1 MINNFIPTIGL
12 EIHCSLNTK
21 SKMFSDS
28 KSCHNDKPNTNIS
41 FLDLALPGVL
51 PTVNK
56 EAVKKGII
64 LAHTLGM
71 EIDKTLIFDRKN
83 YFYQDLP
90 KGFQI
95 TQQYH
100 PIGRKGSIKLDNGT
114 IINIER
120 IHLEEDTAKEQTIK
134 GKTYLDYNRAGMPL
148 IEIVCR
154 PDIHSAEH
162 AIEFLTKL
170 KRNLVFMNVS
180 NGKMEDGSLRVDVNI
195 SIAPVGS
202 KKLGERVE
210 IKNINSFA
218 NVSRAINYEV
228 NRQIGMILKN
238 QEIENCTRRWDEAKN
253 KTIFMRR
260 KDTDIE
266 YNYFSE
272 PNISPI
278 SLEDKFI
285 NDVLQHLNK
294 TPDEITKELKSKN
307 LKSELIEQLLNDY
320 ELYKIFN
327 SVETRVNDI
336 NLVVSWIMVELVGYL
351 KTNNLQLANINKNHI
366 NLIVKLLQLLKSGDV
381 NGKQA
386 KVIFPEMLKDEKD
399 PSVIMGEKNLVQIK
413 DEKILENILNKIID
427 QNIKMLDQFENREE
441 RVLKYFLGML
451 MKETKGQANPNI
463 ANNVLNKL
471 IKNRLK
477 NNGKRNSTR

>member
-64 LAHTLGM
+64 LANTLGM

-100 PIGRKGSIKLDNGT
+100 PIGRNGSIKLDDGT

-120 IHLEEDTAKEQTIK
+120 IHLEEDTAKEQTIN

-154 PDIHSAEH
+154 PDIHSAQQ
-162 AIEFLTKL
+162 AVEFLTKL
-170 KRNLVFMNVS
+170 KRNLVFMNIS

-195 SIAPVGS
+195 SVAPIGS

-218 NVSRAINYEV
+218 NVAKAINYEI
-228 NRQIGMILKN
+228 NRQIDLILKN
-238 QEIENCTRRWDEAKN
+238 QEIENCTRRWDETKN
-253 KTIFMRR
+253 QTIFMRR
-260 KDTDIE
+260 KDTQIE

-272 PNISPI
+272 PNICPI
-278 SLEDKFI
+278 LLEDEFI
-285 NDVLQHLNK
+285 NNVLQHLNK
-294 TPDEITKELKSKN
+294 TPDEIAKELKSKN
-307 LKSELIEQLLNDY
+307 LKSELIDQLLNDF
-320 ELYKIFN
+320 ELYKVFN
-327 SVETRVNDI
+327 TIESKINDI

-351 KTNNLQLANINKNHI
+351 KNNNLQIASINENHI
-366 NLIVKLLQLLKSGDV
+366 NLIVKLLDLLKSGEI

-386 KVIFPEMLKDEKD
+386 KVIFPEMLKDQKD
-399 PSVIMGEKNLVQIK
+399 PTIIMEEKNIVQIK
-413 DEKILENILNKIID
+413 DEKVLEEILDKIID
-427 QNIKMLDQFENREE
+427 QNVKMLDQFANREE

-463 ANNVLNKL
+463 ANEILNKI

-477 NNGKRNSTR
+477 K

>member
-64 LAHTLGM
+64 LANTLGM
-71 EIDKTLIFDRKN
+71 KIDKTLIFDRKN

-100 PIGRKGSIKLDNGT
+100 PIGRNGSIKLDDGT

-120 IHLEEDTAKEQTIK
+120 IHLEEDTAKEQTIN

-154 PDIHSAEH
+154 PDIHSAQQ
-162 AIEFLTKL
+162 AVEFLTKL
-170 KRNLVFMNVS
+170 KRNLVFMNIS

-195 SIAPVGS
+195 SVAPMGS

-218 NVSRAINYEV
+218 NVAKAINYEI
-228 NRQIGMILKN
+228 NRQIGLILKN
-238 QEIENCTRRWDEAKN
+238 QEIENCTRRWDETKN
-253 KTIFMRR
+253 QTIFMRR
-260 KDTDIE
+260 KDTQIE

-272 PNISPI
+272 PNICPI
-278 SLEDKFI
+278 PLEDEFI
-285 NDVLQHLNK
+285 NNVLQHLNK
-294 TPDEITKELKSKN
+294 TPDEIAKELKSKN
-307 LKSELIEQLLNDY
+307 LKSELIDQLLNDF
-320 ELYKIFN
+320 ELYKVFN
-327 SVETRVNDI
+327 TIESKINDI
-336 NLVVSWIMVELVGYL
+336 NLAVSWIMIELVGYL
-351 KTNNLQLANINKNHI
+351 KNNNLQIACINENHI
-366 NLIVKLLQLLKSGDV
+366 NLIVKLLDLLKSGEI

-386 KVIFPEMLKDEKD
+386 KVIFPEMLKDQKD
-399 PSVIMGEKNLVQIK
+399 PTIIMGEKNIVQIK
-413 DEKILENILNKIID
+413 DEKVLEEILNKIIN
-427 QNIKMLDQFENREE
+427 QNVKMLDQFANREE

-463 ANNVLNKL
+463 ANEILNKI

-477 NNGKRNSTR
+477 K

>member
-64 LAHTLGM
+64 LANTLGM

-100 PIGRKGSIKLDNGT
+100 PIGRNGSIKLDDGI

-120 IHLEEDTAKEQTIK
+120 IHLEEDTAKEQTIN

-154 PDIHSAEH
+154 PDIHSAQQ
-162 AIEFLTKL
+162 AVEFLTKL
-170 KRNLVFMNVS
+170 KRNLVFMNIS

-195 SIAPVGS
+195 SVAPIGS

-218 NVSRAINYEV
+218 NVAKAINYEI
-228 NRQIGMILKN
+228 NRQIGLILKN
-238 QEIENCTRRWDEAKN
+238 QEIENCTRRWDETKN
-253 KTIFMRR
+253 QTIFMRR
-260 KDTDIE
+260 KDTQIE

-272 PNISPI
+272 PNICPI
-278 SLEDKFI
+278 PLEDEFI
-285 NDVLQHLNK
+285 NNVLQHLNK
-294 TPDEITKELKSKN
+294 TPDEIAKELKSKN
-307 LKSELIEQLLNDY
+307 LKSELIDQLLNDF
-320 ELYKIFN
+320 ELYKVFN
-327 SVETRVNDI
+327 TIESKINDI

-351 KTNNLQLANINKNHI
+351 KNNNLQIASINENHI
-366 NLIVKLLQLLKSGDV
+366 NLIVKLLDLLKSGEI

-386 KVIFPEMLKDEKD
+386 KVIFPEMLKDQKD
-399 PSVIMGEKNLVQIK
+399 PTIIMEEKNIVQIK
-413 DEKILENILNKIID
+413 DEKVLEEILDKIID
-427 QNIKMLDQFENREE
+427 QNVKMLDQFANREE

-451 MKETKGQANPNI
+451 MKETNGQANPNI
-463 ANNVLNKL
+463 ANEILNKI

-477 NNGKRNSTR
+477 K

>member
-64 LAHTLGM
+64 LANTLGM
-71 EIDKTLIFDRKN
+71 KIDKTLIFDRKN

-100 PIGRKGSIKLDNGT
+100 PIGRNGSIKLDDGT

-120 IHLEEDTAKEQTIK
+120 IHLEEDTAKEQTIN
-134 GKTYLDYNRAGMPL
+134 GKAYLDYNRAGMPL

-154 PDIHSAEH
+154 PDIHSAQQ
-162 AIEFLTKL
+162 AVEFLTKL
-170 KRNLVFMNVS
+170 KRNLIFMNIS

-195 SIAPVGS
+195 SVAPMGS

-218 NVSRAINYEV
+218 NVAKAINYEI
-228 NRQIGMILKN
+228 NRQIGLVLKN
-238 QEIENCTRRWDEAKN
+238 QEIENCTRRWDETKN
-253 KTIFMRR
+253 QTIFMRR
-260 KDTDIE
+260 KDTQIE

-272 PNISPI
+272 PNICPI
-278 SLEDKFI
+278 PLEDEFI
-285 NDVLQHLNK
+285 NNVLQHLNK
-294 TPDEITKELKSKN
+294 TPDEIAKELKSKN
-307 LKSELIEQLLNDY
+307 LKSELIDQLLNDF
-320 ELYKIFN
+320 ELYKVFN
-327 SVETRVNDI
+327 TIESKINDI
-336 NLVVSWIMVELVGYL
+336 NLAVSWIMVELVGYL
-351 KTNNLQLANINKNHI
+351 KNNNLQITCINENHI
-366 NLIVKLLQLLKSGDV
+366 NLIVKLLNLLKSGEI

-386 KVIFPEMLKDEKD
+386 KVIFPEMLKDQKD
-399 PSVIMGEKNLVQIK
+399 PTIIMGEKNIVQIK
-413 DEKILENILNKIID
+413 DEKVLEEILDKIIN
-427 QNIKMLDQFENREE
+427 QNVKMLDQFANREE

-463 ANNVLNKL
+463 ANEILNKI

-477 NNGKRNSTR
+477 K

>member
-64 LAHTLGM
+64 LANTLGM
-71 EIDKTLIFDRKN
+71 KIDKTLIFDRKN

-100 PIGRKGSIKLDNGT
+100 PIGRNGSIKLDDGT

-120 IHLEEDTAKEQTIK
+120 IHLEEDTAKEQTIN

-154 PDIHSAEH
+154 PDIHSAQQ
-162 AIEFLTKL
+162 AVEFLTKL
-170 KRNLVFMNVS
+170 KRNLVFMNIS

-195 SIAPVGS
+195 SVAPMGS

-218 NVSRAINYEV
+218 NVAKAINYEI
-228 NRQIGMILKN
+228 NRQIGLILKN
-238 QEIENCTRRWDEAKN
+238 QEIENCTRRWDETKN
-253 KTIFMRR
+253 QTIFMRR
-260 KDTDIE
+260 KDTQIE

-272 PNISPI
+272 PNICPI
-278 SLEDKFI
+278 PLEDEFI
-285 NDVLQHLNK
+285 NNVLQHLNK
-294 TPDEITKELKSKN
+294 TPDEIAKELKSKN
-307 LKSELIEQLLNDY
+307 LKSELINQLLNDF
-320 ELYKIFN
+320 ELYKVFN
-327 SVETRVNDI
+327 TIESKINDI

-351 KTNNLQLANINKNHI
+351 KNNNLQITCINENHI
-366 NLIVKLLQLLKSGDV
+366 NLIVKLLNLLKSGEI

-386 KVIFPEMLKDEKD
+386 KVIFPEMLKDQKD
-399 PSVIMGEKNLVQIK
+399 PTIIMGEKNIVQIK
-413 DEKILENILNKIID
+413 DEKVLEEILDKIIN
-427 QNIKMLDQFENREE
+427 QNVKMLDQFANREE

-463 ANNVLNKL
+463 ANEILNKI

-477 NNGKRNSTR
+477 K

>member
-64 LAHTLGM
+64 LANTLGM
-71 EIDKTLIFDRKN
+71 KIDKTLIFDRKN

-100 PIGRKGSIKLDNGT
+100 PIGRNGSIKLDDGT

-120 IHLEEDTAKEQTIK
+120 IHLEEDTAKEQTIN

-154 PDIHSAEH
+154 PDIHSAQQ
-162 AIEFLTKL
+162 AVEFLTKL
-170 KRNLVFMNVS
+170 KRNLVFMNIS

-195 SIAPVGS
+195 SVAPMGS

-218 NVSRAINYEV
+218 NVAKAINYEI
-228 NRQIGMILKN
+228 NRQIGLILKN
-238 QEIENCTRRWDEAKN
+238 QEIENCTRRWDETKN
-253 KTIFMRR
+253 QTIFMRR
-260 KDTDIE
+260 KDTQIE

-272 PNISPI
+272 PNICPI
-278 SLEDKFI
+278 PLEDEFI
-285 NDVLQHLNK
+285 NNVLQHLNK
-294 TPDEITKELKSKN
+294 TPDEIAKELKSKN
-307 LKSELIEQLLNDY
+307 LKSELIDQLLNDF
-320 ELYKIFN
+320 ELYKVFN
-327 SVETRVNDI
+327 TIESKINDI
-336 NLVVSWIMVELVGYL
+336 NLAVSWIMVELVGYL
-351 KTNNLQLANINKNHI
+351 KNNNLQITCINENHI
-366 NLIVKLLQLLKSGDV
+366 NLIVKLLDLLKSGEI

-386 KVIFPEMLKDEKD
+386 KVIFPEMLKDQKD
-399 PSVIMGEKNLVQIK
+399 PTIIMEEKNIVQIK
-413 DEKILENILNKIID
+413 DEKVLEEILDKIIN
-427 QNIKMLDQFENREE
+427 QNVKMLDQFANREE

-451 MKETKGQANPNI
+451 MKETNGQANPNI
-463 ANNVLNKL
+463 ANEILNKI

-477 NNGKRNSTR
+477 K

>member
-64 LAHTLGM
+64 LANTLGM

-100 PIGRKGSIKLDNGT
+100 PIGRNGSIKLDDCT

-120 IHLEEDTAKEQTIK
+120 IHLEEDTAKEQTIN

-154 PDIHSAEH
+154 PDIHSAQQ
-162 AIEFLTKL
+162 AVEFLTKL
-170 KRNLVFMNVS
+170 KRNLVFMNIS

-195 SIAPVGS
+195 SVAPIGS

-218 NVSRAINYEV
+218 NVAKAINYEI
-228 NRQIGMILKN
+228 NRQIGLILKN
-238 QEIENCTRRWDEAKN
+238 QEIENCTRRWDETKN
-253 KTIFMRR
+253 QTIFMRR
-260 KDTDIE
+260 KDTQIE

-272 PNISPI
+272 PNICPI
-278 SLEDKFI
+278 PLEDEFI
-285 NDVLQHLNK
+285 NNVLQHLNK
-294 TPDEITKELKSKN
+294 TPDEIAKELKSKN
-307 LKSELIEQLLNDY
+307 LKSELIDQLLNDF
-320 ELYKIFN
+320 ELYKVFN
-327 SVETRVNDI
+327 TIESKINDI

-351 KTNNLQLANINKNHI
+351 KNNNLQITSINENHI
-366 NLIVKLLQLLKSGDV
+366 NLIVKLLDLLKSGEI

-386 KVIFPEMLKDEKD
+386 KVIFPEMLKDQKD
-399 PSVIMGEKNLVQIK
+399 PTIIMGEKNIVQIK
-413 DEKILENILNKIID
+413 DEKVLEEILNKIID
-427 QNIKMLDQFENREE
+427 QNVKMLDQFANREE

-463 ANNVLNKL
+463 ANEILNKI

-477 NNGKRNSTR
+477 K

>member
-64 LAHTLGM
+64 LANTLGM
-71 EIDKTLIFDRKN
+71 KIDKTLIFDRKN

-100 PIGRKGSIKLDNGT
+100 PIGRNGSIKLDDGT

-120 IHLEEDTAKEQTIK
+120 IHLEEDTAKEQTIN

-154 PDIHSAEH
+154 PDIHSAQQ
-162 AIEFLTKL
+162 AVEFLTKL
-170 KRNLVFMNVS
+170 KRNLVFMNIS

-195 SIAPVGS
+195 SVAPIGS

-218 NVSRAINYEV
+218 NVAKAINYEI
-228 NRQIGMILKN
+228 NRQIGLILKN
-238 QEIENCTRRWDEAKN
+238 QEIENCTRRWDETKN
-253 KTIFMRR
+253 QTIFMRR
-260 KDTDIE
+260 KDTQIE

-272 PNISPI
+272 PNICPI
-278 SLEDKFI
+278 PLEDEFI
-285 NDVLQHLNK
+285 NNVLQHLNK
-294 TPDEITKELKSKN
+294 TPDEIAKELKSKN
-307 LKSELIEQLLNDY
+307 LKSELIDQLLNDF
-320 ELYKIFN
+320 ELYKVFN
-327 SVETRVNDI
+327 TIESKINDI

-351 KTNNLQLANINKNHI
+351 KNNNLQIASINENHI
-366 NLIVKLLQLLKSGDV
+366 NLIVKLLDLLKSGEI

-386 KVIFPEMLKDEKD
+386 KVIFPEMLKDQKD
-399 PSVIMGEKNLVQIK
+399 PTIIMGEKNIVQIK
-413 DEKILENILNKIID
+413 DEKVLEEILDKIIN
-427 QNIKMLDQFENREE
+427 QNVKMLDQFANREE

-463 ANNVLNKL
+463 ANEILNKI

-477 NNGKRNSTR
+477 K

>member
-64 LAHTLGM
+64 LANTLGM
-71 EIDKTLIFDRKN
+71 KIDKTLIFDRKN

-100 PIGRKGSIKLDNGT
+100 PIGRNGNIKLDDGT

-120 IHLEEDTAKEQTIK
+120 IHLEEDTAKEQTIN

-154 PDIHSAEH
+154 PDIHSAQQ
-162 AIEFLTKL
+162 AVEFLTKL
-170 KRNLVFMNVS
+170 KRNLVFMNIS

-195 SIAPVGS
+195 SVAPMGS

-218 NVSRAINYEV
+218 NVAKAINYEI
-228 NRQIGMILKN
+228 NRQIGLVLKN
-238 QEIENCTRRWDEAKN
+238 QEIENCTRRWDETKN
-253 KTIFMRR
+253 QTIFMRR
-260 KDTDIE
+260 KDTQIE

-272 PNISPI
+272 PNICPI
-278 SLEDKFI
+278 PLEDEFI
-285 NDVLQHLNK
+285 NNVLQHLNK
-294 TPDEITKELKSKN
+294 TPDEIAKELKSKN
-307 LKSELIEQLLNDY
+307 LKSELIDQLLNDF
-320 ELYKIFN
+320 ELYKVFN
-327 SVETRVNDI
+327 TIESKINDI
-336 NLVVSWIMVELVGYL
+336 NLAVSWIMVELVGYL
-351 KTNNLQLANINKNHI
+351 KNNNLQITCINENHI
-366 NLIVKLLQLLKSGDV
+366 NLIVKLLDLLKSGEI

-386 KVIFPEMLKDEKD
+386 KVIFPEMLKDQKD
-399 PSVIMGEKNLVQIK
+399 PTIIMGEKNIVQIK
-413 DEKILENILNKIID
+413 DEKVLEEILDKIIN
-427 QNIKMLDQFENREE
+427 QNVKMLDQFANREE

-463 ANNVLNKL
+463 ANEILNKI

-477 NNGKRNSTR
+477 K

>member
-64 LAHTLGM
+64 LANTLGM

-100 PIGRKGSIKLDNGT
+100 PIGRNGSIKLDDCT

-120 IHLEEDTAKEQTIK
+120 IHLEEDTAKEQTIN

-154 PDIHSAEH
+154 PDIHSAQQ
-162 AIEFLTKL
+162 AVEFLTKL
-170 KRNLVFMNVS
+170 KRNLVFMNIS

-195 SIAPVGS
+195 SVAPMGS

-218 NVSRAINYEV
+218 NVAKAINYEI
-228 NRQIGMILKN
+228 NRQIGLILKN
-238 QEIENCTRRWDEAKN
+238 QEIENCTRRW
-253 KTIFMRR
+253 
-260 KDTDIE
+260 
-266 YNYFSE
+266 
-272 PNISPI
+272 PI
-278 SLEDKFI
+278 PLEDEFI
-285 NDVLQHLNK
+285 NNVLQHLNK
-294 TPDEITKELKSKN
+294 TPDEIAKELKSKN
-307 LKSELIEQLLNDY
+307 LKSELIDQLLNDF
-320 ELYKIFN
+320 ELYKVFN
-327 SVETRVNDI
+327 TIESKINDI
-336 NLVVSWIMVELVGYL
+336 NLAVSWIMVELVGYL
-351 KTNNLQLANINKNHI
+351 KNNNLQITCINENHI
-366 NLIVKLLQLLKSGDV
+366 NLIVKLLDLLKSGEI

-386 KVIFPEMLKDEKD
+386 KVIFPEMLKDQKD
-399 PSVIMGEKNLVQIK
+399 PTIIMGEKNIVQIK
-413 DEKILENILNKIID
+413 DEKVLEEILDKIIN
-427 QNIKMLDQFENREE
+427 QNVKMLDQFANREE

-463 ANNVLNKL
+463 ANEILNKI

-477 NNGKRNSTR
+477 K

>member
-41 FLDLALPGVL
+41 FLDFALPGVL

-64 LAHTLGM
+64 LANTLGM

-100 PIGRKGSIKLDNGT
+100 PIGRNGSIKLDDGT
-114 IINIER
+114 VINIER
-120 IHLEEDTAKEQTIK
+120 IHLEEDTAKEQTIN

-154 PDIHSAEH
+154 PDIHSAQQ
-162 AIEFLTKL
+162 AVEFLTKL
-170 KRNLVFMNVS
+170 KRNLVFMNIS

-195 SIAPVGS
+195 SVAPIGS

-210 IKNINSFA
+210 IKNINSFT
-218 NVSRAINYEV
+218 NVAKAINYEI
-228 NRQIGMILKN
+228 NRQIGLILKN
-238 QEIENCTRRWDEAKN
+238 QEIENCTRRWDETKN
-253 KTIFMRR
+253 QTIFMRR
-260 KDTDIE
+260 KDTQIE

-272 PNISPI
+272 PNICPI
-278 SLEDKFI
+278 PLEDEFI
-285 NDVLQHLNK
+285 NNVLQHLNK
-294 TPDEITKELKSKN
+294 TPDEIAKELKSKN
-307 LKSELIEQLLNDY
+307 LKSELIDQLLNDF
-320 ELYKIFN
+320 ELYKVFN
-327 SVETRVNDI
+327 TIESKINDI

-351 KTNNLQLANINKNHI
+351 KNNNLQIASINENHI
-366 NLIVKLLQLLKSGDV
+366 NLIVKLLDLLKSGEI

-386 KVIFPEMLKDEKD
+386 KVIFPEMLKDQKD
-399 PSVIMGEKNLVQIK
+399 PTIIMEEKNIVQIK
-413 DEKILENILNKIID
+413 DEKVLEEILNKIID
-427 QNIKMLDQFENREE
+427 QNVKMLDQFANREE

-451 MKETKGQANPNI
+451 MKETNGQANPNI
-463 ANNVLNKL
+463 ANEILNKI

-477 NNGKRNSTR
+477 K

>member
-64 LAHTLGM
+64 LANTLGM
-71 EIDKTLIFDRKN
+71 KIDKTLIFDRKN

-100 PIGRKGSIKLDNGT
+100 PIGRNGSIKLDDGT

-120 IHLEEDTAKEQTIK
+120 IHLEEDTAKEQTIN

-154 PDIHSAEH
+154 PDIHSAQQ
-162 AIEFLTKL
+162 AVEFLTKL
-170 KRNLVFMNVS
+170 KRNLVFMNIS

-195 SIAPVGS
+195 SVAPMGS

-218 NVSRAINYEV
+218 NVAKAINYEI
-228 NRQIGMILKN
+228 NRQIGLILKN
-238 QEIENCTRRWDEAKN
+238 QEIENCTRRWDETKN
-253 KTIFMRR
+253 QTIFMRR
-260 KDTDIE
+260 KDTQIE

-272 PNISPI
+272 PNICPI
-278 SLEDKFI
+278 PLEDEFI
-285 NDVLQHLNK
+285 NNVLQHLNK
-294 TPDEITKELKSKN
+294 TPDEIAKELKSKN
-307 LKSELIEQLLNDY
+307 LKSELIDQLLNDF
-320 ELYKIFN
+320 ELYKVFN
-327 SVETRVNDI
+327 TIESKINDI
-336 NLVVSWIMVELVGYL
+336 NLAVSWIMVELVGYL
-351 KTNNLQLANINKNHI
+351 KNNNLQITCINENHI
-366 NLIVKLLQLLKSGDV
+366 NLIVKLLDLLKSGEI

-386 KVIFPEMLKDEKD
+386 KVIFPEMLKDQKD
-399 PSVIMGEKNLVQIK
+399 PTIIMEEKNIVQIK
-413 DEKILENILNKIID
+413 DEKVLEEILDKIIN
-427 QNIKMLDQFENREE
+427 QNVKMLDQFANREE

-463 ANNVLNKL
+463 ANEILNKI

-477 NNGKRNSTR
+477 K

>member
-64 LAHTLGM
+64 LANTLGM

-100 PIGRKGSIKLDNGT
+100 PIGRNGSIKLDDGT
-114 IINIER
+114 IINLER
-120 IHLEEDTAKEQTIK
+120 IHLEEDTAKEQPIN

-154 PDIHSAEH
+154 PDIHSAQQ
-162 AIEFLTKL
+162 AVEFLTKL
-170 KRNLVFMNVS
+170 KRNLVFMNIS

-195 SIAPVGS
+195 SVAPMGS

-218 NVSRAINYEV
+218 NVAKAINYEI
-228 NRQIGMILKN
+228 NRQIGLILKN
-238 QEIENCTRRWDEAKN
+238 QEIENCTRRWDETKN
-253 KTIFMRR
+253 QTIFMRR
-260 KDTDIE
+260 KDTQIE

-272 PNISPI
+272 PNICPI
-278 SLEDKFI
+278 PLEDEFI
-285 NDVLQHLNK
+285 NNVLQHLNK
-294 TPDEITKELKSKN
+294 TPDEIAKELKSKN
-307 LKSELIEQLLNDY
+307 LKSELIDQLLNDF
-320 ELYKIFN
+320 ELYKVFN
-327 SVETRVNDI
+327 TIESKINDI

-351 KTNNLQLANINKNHI
+351 KNNNLQIASINENHI
-366 NLIVKLLQLLKSGDV
+366 NLIVKLLDLLKSGEI

-386 KVIFPEMLKDEKD
+386 KVIFPEMLKDQKD
-399 PSVIMGEKNLVQIK
+399 PTIIMEEKNIVQIK
-413 DEKILENILNKIID
+413 DEKVLEEILDKIID
-427 QNIKMLDQFENREE
+427 QNVKMLDQFANREE

-451 MKETKGQANPNI
+451 MKETNGQANPNI
-463 ANNVLNKL
+463 ANEILNKI

-477 NNGKRNSTR
+477 K

>member
-64 LAHTLGM
+64 LANTLGM

-100 PIGRKGSIKLDNGT
+100 PIGRNGSIKLDDGT

-120 IHLEEDTAKEQTIK
+120 IHLEEDTAKEQTIN

-154 PDIHSAEH
+154 PDIHSAEQ
-162 AIEFLTKL
+162 AVEFLTKL
-170 KRNLVFMNVS
+170 KRNLVFMNIS

-195 SIAPVGS
+195 SVAPIGS

-218 NVSRAINYEV
+218 NVAKAINYEI
-228 NRQIGMILKN
+228 NRQIGLILKN
-238 QEIENCTRRWDEAKN
+238 QEIENCTRRWDETKN
-253 KTIFMRR
+253 QTIFMRR
-260 KDTDIE
+260 KDTQIE

-272 PNISPI
+272 PNICPI
-278 SLEDKFI
+278 PLEDEFI
-285 NDVLQHLNK
+285 NNVLQYLNK
-294 TPDEITKELKSKN
+294 TPDEIAKELKSKN
-307 LKSELIEQLLNDY
+307 LKSELIDQLLNDF
-320 ELYKIFN
+320 ELYKVFN
-327 SVETRVNDI
+327 TIESKINDI

-351 KTNNLQLANINKNHI
+351 KNNNLQIASINENHI
-366 NLIVKLLQLLKSGDV
+366 NLIVKLLNLLKSGEI

-386 KVIFPEMLKDEKD
+386 KVIFPEMLKDQKD
-399 PSVIMGEKNLVQIK
+399 PTIIMEEKNIVQIK
-413 DEKILENILNKIID
+413 DEKVLEEILDKIID
-427 QNIKMLDQFENREE
+427 QNVKMLDQFANREE

-463 ANNVLNKL
+463 ANEILNKI

-477 NNGKRNSTR
+477 K

>member
-56 EAVKKGII
+56 EAVKKGIV
-64 LAHTLGM
+64 LANTLGM
-71 EIDKTLIFDRKN
+71 EIDKILMFDRKN

-100 PIGRKGSIKLDNGT
+100 PIGRNGSIKLDDGT
-114 IINIER
+114 VINIER
-120 IHLEEDTAKEQTIK
+120 IHLEEDTAKEQTIN

-154 PDIHSAEH
+154 HDIHSAQQ
-162 AIEFLTKL
+162 AVEFLTKL
-170 KRNLVFMNVS
+170 KRNLVFMDVS

-195 SIAPVGS
+195 SVAPVGS

-218 NVSRAINYEV
+218 NVAKAINYEIS
-228 NRQIGMILKN
+228 RQIGMILKN
-238 QEIENCTRRWDEAKN
+238 QEIENCTRRWDETKN
-253 KTIFMRR
+253 QTIFMRQ
-260 KDTDIE
+260 KDTQIE
-266 YNYFSE
+266 YNYFAE
-272 PNISPI
+272 PNICPI
-278 SLEDKFI
+278 LLEDDFI
-285 NDVLQHLNK
+285 DNILQHLNK
-294 TPDEITKELKSKN
+294 TPNEIAAELKSKN

-320 ELYKIFN
+320 ELYKVFN
-327 SVETRVNDI
+327 SIETKVNDI

-351 KTNNLQLANINKNHI
+351 KNNNLQTTNINENHI
-366 NLIVKLLQLLKSGDV
+366 NLVVKLLKLLKSGDI

-386 KVIFPEMLKDEKD
+386 KIIFPEMIKHQKD
-399 PSVIMGEKNLVQIK
+399 PSVIMKEKNLVQIK
-413 DEKILENILNKIID
+413 DEKVLEGILNKIID

-451 MKETKGQANPNI
+451 MKETKSQANPNI

-477 NNGKRNSTR
+477 K

>member
-64 LAHTLGM
+64 LAYTLGM
-71 EIDKTLIFDRKN
+71 KIDKTLIFDRKN

-100 PIGRKGSIKLDNGT
+100 PIGRNGSIKLDDGT

-120 IHLEEDTAKEQTIK
+120 IHLEEDTAKEQTIN

-154 PDIHSAEH
+154 PDIHSAQQ
-162 AIEFLTKL
+162 AVEFLTKL
-170 KRNLVFMNVS
+170 KRNLVFMNIS

-195 SIAPVGS
+195 SVAPMGS

-218 NVSRAINYEV
+218 NVAKAINYEI
-228 NRQIGMILKN
+228 NRQIGLILKN
-238 QEIENCTRRWDEAKN
+238 QEIENCTRRWDETKN
-253 KTIFMRR
+253 QTIFMRR
-260 KDTDIE
+260 KDTQIE

-272 PNISPI
+272 PNICPI
-278 SLEDKFI
+278 PLEDEFI
-285 NDVLQHLNK
+285 NNVLQHLNK
-294 TPDEITKELKSKN
+294 TPDEIAKELKSKN
-307 LKSELIEQLLNDY
+307 LKSELIDQLLNDF
-320 ELYKIFN
+320 ELYKVFN
-327 SVETRVNDI
+327 TIESKINDI
-336 NLVVSWIMVELVGYL
+336 NLAVSWIMVELVGYL
-351 KTNNLQLANINKNHI
+351 KNNNLQITCINENHI
-366 NLIVKLLQLLKSGDV
+366 NLIVKLLDLLKSGEI

-386 KVIFPEMLKDEKD
+386 KVIFPEMLKDQKD
-399 PSVIMGEKNLVQIK
+399 PTIIMREKNIVQIK
-413 DEKILENILNKIID
+413 NEKVLEEILDKIIN
-427 QNIKMLDQFENREE
+427 QNVKMLDQFANREE
-441 RVLKYFLGML
+441 RVLKYFLGIL

-463 ANNVLNKL
+463 ANEILNKI

-477 NNGKRNSTR
+477 K

>member
-64 LAHTLGM
+64 LANTLGM

-100 PIGRKGSIKLDNGT
+100 PIGRNGSIKLDDGI

-120 IHLEEDTAKEQTIK
+120 IHLEEDTAKEQTIN

-154 PDIHSAEH
+154 PDIHSAQQ
-162 AIEFLTKL
+162 AVEFLTKL
-170 KRNLVFMNVS
+170 KRNLVFMNIS

-195 SIAPVGS
+195 SVAPIGS

-218 NVSRAINYEV
+218 NVAKAINYEI
-228 NRQIGMILKN
+228 NRQIGLILKN
-238 QEIENCTRRWDEAKN
+238 QEIENCTRRWDETKN
-253 KTIFMRR
+253 QTIFMRR
-260 KDTDIE
+260 KDTQIE

-272 PNISPI
+272 PNICPI
-278 SLEDKFI
+278 PLEDEFI
-285 NDVLQHLNK
+285 NNVLQHLNK
-294 TPDEITKELKSKN
+294 TPDEIAKELKSKN
-307 LKSELIEQLLNDY
+307 LKSELIDQLLNDF
-320 ELYKIFN
+320 ELYKVFN
-327 SVETRVNDI
+327 TIESKINDI

-351 KTNNLQLANINKNHI
+351 KNNNLQIASINENHI
-366 NLIVKLLQLLKSGDV
+366 NLIVKLLDLLKSGET

-386 KVIFPEMLKDEKD
+386 KVIFPEMLKDQKD
-399 PSVIMGEKNLVQIK
+399 PTIIMEEKNIVQIK
-413 DEKILENILNKIID
+413 DEKVLEEILDKIID
-427 QNIKMLDQFENREE
+427 QNVKMLDQFANREE

-451 MKETKGQANPNI
+451 MKETNGQANPNI
-463 ANNVLNKL
+463 ANEILNKI

-477 NNGKRNSTR
+477 K

>member
-64 LAHTLGM
+64 LANTLGM
-71 EIDKTLIFDRKN
+71 KIDKTLIFDRKN

-100 PIGRKGSIKLDNGT
+100 PIGRNGSIKLDDGT

-120 IHLEEDTAKEQTIK
+120 IHLEEDTAKEQTIN

-154 PDIHSAEH
+154 PDIHSAQQ
-162 AIEFLTKL
+162 AVEFLTKL
-170 KRNLVFMNVS
+170 KRNLVFMNIS

-195 SIAPVGS
+195 SVAPMGS

-218 NVSRAINYEV
+218 NVAKAINYEI
-228 NRQIGMILKN
+228 NRQIGLILKN
-238 QEIENCTRRWDEAKN
+238 QEIENCTRRWDETKN
-253 KTIFMRR
+253 QTIFMRR
-260 KDTDIE
+260 KDTQIE

-272 PNISPI
+272 PNICPI
-278 SLEDKFI
+278 PLEDEFI
-285 NDVLQHLNK
+285 NNVLQHLNK
-294 TPDEITKELKSKN
+294 TPGEIAKELKSKN
-307 LKSELIEQLLNDY
+307 LKSELINQLLNDF
-320 ELYKIFN
+320 ELYKVFN
-327 SVETRVNDI
+327 TIESKINDI

-351 KTNNLQLANINKNHI
+351 KNNNLQITCINENHI
-366 NLIVKLLQLLKSGDV
+366 NLIVKLLNLLKSGEI

-386 KVIFPEMLKDEKD
+386 KVIFQEMLKDQKD
-399 PSVIMGEKNLVQIK
+399 PTIIMGEKNIVQIK
-413 DEKILENILNKIID
+413 DEKVLEEILDKIIN
-427 QNIKMLDQFENREE
+427 QNVKMLDQFANREE

-463 ANNVLNKL
+463 ANEILNKI

-477 NNGKRNSTR
+477 K

>member
-64 LAHTLGM
+64 LANTLGM
-71 EIDKTLIFDRKN
+71 KIDKTLIFDRKN

-100 PIGRKGSIKLDNGT
+100 PIGRNGSIKLDDGT

-120 IHLEEDTAKEQTIK
+120 IHLEEDTAKEQTIN
-134 GKTYLDYNRAGMPL
+134 GKAYLDYNRAGMPL
-148 IEIVCR
+148 IEIVCC
-154 PDIHSAEH
+154 PDIHSAQQ
-162 AIEFLTKL
+162 AVEFLTKL
-170 KRNLVFMNVS
+170 KRNLVFMNIS

-195 SIAPVGS
+195 SVAPMGS

-218 NVSRAINYEV
+218 NVAKAINYEI
-228 NRQIGMILKN
+228 NRQIGLILKN
-238 QEIENCTRRWDEAKN
+238 QEIENCTRRWDETKN
-253 KTIFMRR
+253 QTIFMRR
-260 KDTDIE
+260 KDTQIE

-272 PNISPI
+272 PNICPI
-278 SLEDKFI
+278 PLEDEFI
-285 NDVLQHLNK
+285 NNVLQHLNK
-294 TPDEITKELKSKN
+294 TPDEIAKELKSKN
-307 LKSELIEQLLNDY
+307 LKSELIDQLLNDF
-320 ELYKIFN
+320 ELYKVFN
-327 SVETRVNDI
+327 TIESKINDI
-336 NLVVSWIMVELVGYL
+336 NLAVSWIMVELVGYL
-351 KTNNLQLANINKNHI
+351 KNNNLQITCINENHI
-366 NLIVKLLQLLKSGDV
+366 NLIVKLLDLLKSGEI

-386 KVIFPEMLKDEKD
+386 KVIFPEMLKDQKD
-399 PSVIMGEKNLVQIK
+399 PTIIMGEKNIVQIK
-413 DEKILENILNKIID
+413 DEKVLEEILDKIIN
-427 QNIKMLDQFENREE
+427 QNVKMLDQFANREE

-463 ANNVLNKL
+463 ANEILNKI

-477 NNGKRNSTR
+477 K

>member
-64 LAHTLGM
+64 LANTLGM

-100 PIGRKGSIKLDNGT
+100 PIGRNGSIKLDDGT

-120 IHLEEDTAKEQTIK
+120 IHLEEDTAKEQTIN

-154 PDIHSAEH
+154 PDIHSAQQ
-162 AIEFLTKL
+162 AVEFLTKL
-170 KRNLVFMNVS
+170 KRNLVFMNIS

-195 SIAPVGS
+195 SVAPIGS

-218 NVSRAINYEV
+218 NVAKAINYEI
-228 NRQIGMILKN
+228 NRQIGLILKN
-238 QEIENCTRRWDEAKN
+238 QEIENCTRRWDETKN
-253 KTIFMRR
+253 QTIFMRR
-260 KDTDIE
+260 KDTQIE

-272 PNISPI
+272 PNIYPI
-278 SLEDKFI
+278 LLEDEFI
-285 NDVLQHLNK
+285 NNVLQHLNK
-294 TPDEITKELKSKN
+294 TPDEIAKELKSKN
-307 LKSELIEQLLNDY
+307 LKSELIDQLLNDF
-320 ELYKIFN
+320 ELYKVFN
-327 SVETRVNDI
+327 TIESKINDI

-351 KTNNLQLANINKNHI
+351 KNNNLQIASINENHI
-366 NLIVKLLQLLKSGDV
+366 NLIVKLLDLLKSGEI

-386 KVIFPEMLKDEKD
+386 KVIFPEMLKDQKD
-399 PSVIMGEKNLVQIK
+399 PTIIMEEKNIVQIK
-413 DEKILENILNKIID
+413 DEKVLEEILDKIID
-427 QNIKMLDQFENREE
+427 QNVKMLDQFANREE

-451 MKETKGQANPNI
+451 MKETNGQANPNI
-463 ANNVLNKL
+463 ANEILNKI

-477 NNGKRNSTR
+477 K

>member
-64 LAHTLGM
+64 LANTLGM
-71 EIDKTLIFDRKN
+71 KIDKTLIFDRKN

-100 PIGRKGSIKLDNGT
+100 PIGRNGNIKLDDGT

-120 IHLEEDTAKEQTIK
+120 IHLEEDTAKEQTIN

-154 PDIHSAEH
+154 PDIHSAQQ
-162 AIEFLTKL
+162 AVEFLTKL
-170 KRNLVFMNVS
+170 KRNLVFMNIS

-195 SIAPVGS
+195 SVAPMGS

-218 NVSRAINYEV
+218 NVAKAINYEI
-228 NRQIGMILKN
+228 NRQIGLILKN
-238 QEIENCTRRWDEAKN
+238 QEIENCTRRWDETKN
-253 KTIFMRR
+253 QTIFMRR
-260 KDTDIE
+260 KDTQIE

-272 PNISPI
+272 PNICPI
-278 SLEDKFI
+278 PLEDEFI
-285 NDVLQHLNK
+285 NNVLQHLNK
-294 TPDEITKELKSKN
+294 TPDEIAKELKSKN
-307 LKSELIEQLLNDY
+307 LKSELIDQLLNDF
-320 ELYKIFN
+320 ELYKVFN
-327 SVETRVNDI
+327 TIESKINDI
-336 NLVVSWIMVELVGYL
+336 NLAVSWIMVELVGYL
-351 KTNNLQLANINKNHI
+351 KNNNLQITCINENHI
-366 NLIVKLLQLLKSGDV
+366 NLIVKLLDLLKSGEI

-386 KVIFPEMLKDEKD
+386 KVIFPEMLKDQKD
-399 PSVIMGEKNLVQIK
+399 PTIIMGEKNIVQIK
-413 DEKILENILNKIID
+413 DEKVLEEILDKIIN
-427 QNIKMLDQFENREE
+427 QNVKMLDQFANREE

-463 ANNVLNKL
+463 ANEILNEI

-477 NNGKRNSTR
+477 K